1 MSPEEPEVLMDL
13 TVFGVERAIDDFMRE
28 ARRNPDEAR
37 AHRERMRQYAN
48 LLEQEA
54 ARL

>member
-1 MSPEEPEVLMDL
+1 MMPDEPEILMDL

-28 ARRNPDEAR
+28 ARRNPEKAR

-54 ARL
+54 ERL